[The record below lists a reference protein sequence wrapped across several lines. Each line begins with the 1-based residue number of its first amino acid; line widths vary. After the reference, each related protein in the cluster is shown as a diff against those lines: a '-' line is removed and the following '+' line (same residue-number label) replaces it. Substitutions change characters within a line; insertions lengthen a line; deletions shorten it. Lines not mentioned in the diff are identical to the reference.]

1 MKKKVITFVACLMMI
16 LSFIPSTNVFA
27 GETDDTDIA
36 EQVSRSKTATELDSN
51 NESTVT
57 LSLPSAEEQLTSD
70 IVFVLDK
77 SSCKKETAEN
87 AAVLLKDLYD
97 QVANHGAKINVGVIV
112 FGGDARVSYEMQEF
126 PTTEEGL
133 QALTTALTTK
143 PSGIMSGTN
152 MHGGLLAAKAMLEE
166 STTAAN
172 RKHVILVS
180 DGLTRL
186 FTGSDGKTK
195 DIYYQYS
202 YSDKLGQKEV
212 GTGEG
217 QLHPKNCVYFGMIGE
232 WVNVRTQSTN
242 DANFVVPYGDWN
254 TYFSKVEDWVAADG
268 DTYAFNFEE
277 YGNDPTALTTKP
289 SGIMSGTNMH
299 GGLLAAKAML
309 EESTTAANRKHV
321 ILVSDGLTRLFTGSD
336 GKTKDIYYQY
346 SYSDK
351 LGQKEVGTGEGQ
363 LHPKNCVYFGMI
375 GEWVNVRTQ
384 STNDANFVVPYG
396 DWNTYFS
403 KVEDWVA
410 ADGDTYA
417 FNFEEYGN
425 DPTEK
430 VKDSATGDIID
441 DNFKYIGHTDY
452 ENHAMSVDRAV
463 YEGYYAFTD
472 LVDAGYKCYTVLNGS
487 TEFGKAFMGAMNEYA
502 GNGEVDFATIGQDIL
517 YAVGAG
523 SVVEDKMGAD
533 FDFVEGSFELTV
545 GGVKLDS
552 NTVGNVTYFGEN
564 ASEENF
570 RFKVEYDKD
579 EDKFTWYI
587 NENVSNFAPVQLS
600 YKVKLVNVKK
610 EAGTYE
616 VPTNEYAVL
625 RVVDSEGQEREGL
638 LEFPVPTVSYTVKAQ
653 PSTGDHVS
661 LKLLVGVMAVSAVAA
676 IIIVSKKKKL
686 FN

>member
-1 MKKKVITFVACLMMI
+1 MKKKVIIFVACLMMI

-36 EQVSRSKTATELDSN
+36 EQVSRSKTTTELDSN

-166 STTAAN
+166 STT
-172 RKHVILVS
+172 V
-180 DGLTRL
+180 
-186 FTGSDGKTK
+186 
-195 DIYYQYS
+195 
-202 YSDKLGQKEV
+202 
-212 GTGEG
+212 
-217 QLHPKNCVYFGMIGE
+217 
-232 WVNVRTQSTN
+232 
-242 DANFVVPYGDWN
+242 
-254 TYFSKVEDWVAADG
+254 
-268 DTYAFNFEE
+268 
-277 YGNDPTALTTKP
+277 
-289 SGIMSGTNMH
+289 
-299 GGLLAAKAML
+299 
-309 EESTTAANRKHV
+309 ANRKHV

-625 RVVDSEGQEREGL
+625 RAVDSEGQEREGL

>member
-1 MKKKVITFVACLMMI
+1 MKKKIITFVACLMMI

-152 MHGGLLAAKAMLEE
+152 MHGGLLAVKAMLEE

-232 WVNVRTQSTN
+232 WV
-242 DANFVVPYGDWN
+242 
-254 TYFSKVEDWVAADG
+254 
-268 DTYAFNFEE
+268 
-277 YGNDPTALTTKP
+277 
-289 SGIMSGTNMH
+289 I
-299 GGLLAAKAML
+299 
-309 EESTTAANRKHV
+309 
-321 ILVSDGLTRLFTGSD
+321 
-336 GKTKDIYYQY
+336 
-346 SYSDK
+346 
-351 LGQKEVGTGEGQ
+351 
-363 LHPKNCVYFGMI
+363 
-375 GEWVNVRTQ
+375 VRTQ

>member
-70 IVFVLDK
+70 VVFVLDK

-133 QALTTALTTK
+133 QALT
-143 PSGIMSGTN
+143 
-152 MHGGLLAAKAMLEE
+152 
-166 STTAAN
+166 
-172 RKHVILVS
+172 
-180 DGLTRL
+180 
-186 FTGSDGKTK
+186 
-195 DIYYQYS
+195 
-202 YSDKLGQKEV
+202 
-212 GTGEG
+212 
-217 QLHPKNCVYFGMIGE
+217 
-232 WVNVRTQSTN
+232 
-242 DANFVVPYGDWN
+242 
-254 TYFSKVEDWVAADG
+254 
-268 DTYAFNFEE
+268 
-277 YGNDPTALTTKP
+277 TALTTKP

>member
-277 YGNDPTALTTKP
+277 YGNDPT
-289 SGIMSGTNMH
+289 
-299 GGLLAAKAML
+299 
-309 EESTTAANRKHV
+309 
-321 ILVSDGLTRLFTGSD
+321 
-336 GKTKDIYYQY
+336 
-346 SYSDK
+346 
-351 LGQKEVGTGEGQ
+351 
-363 LHPKNCVYFGMI
+363 
-375 GEWVNVRTQ
+375 
-384 STNDANFVVPYG
+384 
-396 DWNTYFS
+396 
-403 KVEDWVA
+403 
-410 ADGDTYA
+410 
-417 FNFEEYGN
+417 
-425 DPTEK
+425 EK
-430 VKDSATGDIID
+430 VKDSTTGDIID

-600 YKVKLVNVKK
+600 YKVKLVNTKK

>member
-1 MKKKVITFVACLMMI
+1 MKKKIITFVACLMMI

-152 MHGGLLAAKAMLEE
+152 MHGGLLAVKAMLEE

-232 WVNVRTQSTN
+232 WV
-242 DANFVVPYGDWN
+242 
-254 TYFSKVEDWVAADG
+254 
-268 DTYAFNFEE
+268 
-277 YGNDPTALTTKP
+277 
-289 SGIMSGTNMH
+289 I
-299 GGLLAAKAML
+299 
-309 EESTTAANRKHV
+309 
-321 ILVSDGLTRLFTGSD
+321 
-336 GKTKDIYYQY
+336 
-346 SYSDK
+346 
-351 LGQKEVGTGEGQ
+351 
-363 LHPKNCVYFGMI
+363 
-375 GEWVNVRTQ
+375 VRTQ

-625 RVVDSEGQEREGL
+625 RAVDSEGQEREGL

>member
-36 EQVSRSKTATELDSN
+36 EQVSRSKTTTELDSN

-97 QVANHGAKINVGVIV
+97 QVANHGAKINVGVII

-277 YGNDPTALTTKP
+277 YGNDPT
-289 SGIMSGTNMH
+289 
-299 GGLLAAKAML
+299 
-309 EESTTAANRKHV
+309 
-321 ILVSDGLTRLFTGSD
+321 
-336 GKTKDIYYQY
+336 
-346 SYSDK
+346 
-351 LGQKEVGTGEGQ
+351 
-363 LHPKNCVYFGMI
+363 
-375 GEWVNVRTQ
+375 
-384 STNDANFVVPYG
+384 
-396 DWNTYFS
+396 
-403 KVEDWVA
+403 
-410 ADGDTYA
+410 
-417 FNFEEYGN
+417 
-425 DPTEK
+425 EK
-430 VKDSATGDIID
+430 VKDSTTGDIID

-625 RVVDSEGQEREGL
+625 RAVDSEGQEREGL

>member
-36 EQVSRSKTATELDSN
+36 EQVSRSKTATELDCN

-97 QVANHGAKINVGVIV
+97 QVANHGAKINVGVII

-202 YSDKLGQKEV
+202 YSDVLGQKEV

-217 QLHPKNCVYFGMIGE
+217 QLHPKNCVYFGMINE

-242 DANFVVPYGDWN
+242 GANY
-254 TYFSKVEDWVAADG
+254 
-268 DTYAFNFEE
+268 
-277 YGNDPTALTTKP
+277 
-289 SGIMSGTNMH
+289 
-299 GGLLAAKAML
+299 
-309 EESTTAANRKHV
+309 
-321 ILVSDGLTRLFTGSD
+321 
-336 GKTKDIYYQY
+336 
-346 SYSDK
+346 
-351 LGQKEVGTGEGQ
+351 
-363 LHPKNCVYFGMI
+363 
-375 GEWVNVRTQ
+375 
-384 STNDANFVVPYG
+384 VVPYG

-661 LKLLVGVMAVSAVAA
+661 LKLLVGVMAVSAVVA

>member
-97 QVANHGAKINVGVIV
+97 QVANHGAKINVGVII

-232 WVNVRTQSTN
+232 WV
-242 DANFVVPYGDWN
+242 
-254 TYFSKVEDWVAADG
+254 
-268 DTYAFNFEE
+268 
-277 YGNDPTALTTKP
+277 
-289 SGIMSGTNMH
+289 I
-299 GGLLAAKAML
+299 
-309 EESTTAANRKHV
+309 
-321 ILVSDGLTRLFTGSD
+321 
-336 GKTKDIYYQY
+336 
-346 SYSDK
+346 
-351 LGQKEVGTGEGQ
+351 
-363 LHPKNCVYFGMI
+363 
-375 GEWVNVRTQ
+375 VRTQ

-430 VKDSATGDIID
+430 VKDSTTGDIID

-625 RVVDSEGQEREGL
+625 RAVDSEGQEREGL

>member
-1 MKKKVITFVACLMMI
+1 MKKKVIIFVACLMMI

-36 EQVSRSKTATELDSN
+36 EQVSRSKTTTELDSN

-166 STTAAN
+166 STT
-172 RKHVILVS
+172 V
-180 DGLTRL
+180 
-186 FTGSDGKTK
+186 
-195 DIYYQYS
+195 
-202 YSDKLGQKEV
+202 
-212 GTGEG
+212 
-217 QLHPKNCVYFGMIGE
+217 
-232 WVNVRTQSTN
+232 
-242 DANFVVPYGDWN
+242 
-254 TYFSKVEDWVAADG
+254 
-268 DTYAFNFEE
+268 
-277 YGNDPTALTTKP
+277 
-289 SGIMSGTNMH
+289 
-299 GGLLAAKAML
+299 
-309 EESTTAANRKHV
+309 ANRKHV

>member
-277 YGNDPTALTTKP
+277 YGNDPT
-289 SGIMSGTNMH
+289 
-299 GGLLAAKAML
+299 
-309 EESTTAANRKHV
+309 
-321 ILVSDGLTRLFTGSD
+321 
-336 GKTKDIYYQY
+336 
-346 SYSDK
+346 
-351 LGQKEVGTGEGQ
+351 
-363 LHPKNCVYFGMI
+363 
-375 GEWVNVRTQ
+375 
-384 STNDANFVVPYG
+384 
-396 DWNTYFS
+396 
-403 KVEDWVA
+403 
-410 ADGDTYA
+410 
-417 FNFEEYGN
+417 
-425 DPTEK
+425 EK
-430 VKDSATGDIID
+430 VKDSTTGDIID

-653 PSTGDHVS
+653 PSTGDHTNLV
-661 LKLLVGVMAVSAVAA
+661 LLASFMVVSAAA
-676 IIIVSKKKKL
+676 VVITLNRKKKF

>member
-36 EQVSRSKTATELDSN
+36 EQVSRSKTTTELDSN

-97 QVANHGAKINVGVIV
+97 QVANHGAKINVGVII

-277 YGNDPTALTTKP
+277 YGNDPT
-289 SGIMSGTNMH
+289 
-299 GGLLAAKAML
+299 
-309 EESTTAANRKHV
+309 
-321 ILVSDGLTRLFTGSD
+321 
-336 GKTKDIYYQY
+336 
-346 SYSDK
+346 
-351 LGQKEVGTGEGQ
+351 
-363 LHPKNCVYFGMI
+363 
-375 GEWVNVRTQ
+375 
-384 STNDANFVVPYG
+384 
-396 DWNTYFS
+396 
-403 KVEDWVA
+403 
-410 ADGDTYA
+410 
-417 FNFEEYGN
+417 
-425 DPTEK
+425 EK
-430 VKDSATGDIID
+430 VKDSTTGDIID

-552 NTVGNVTYFGEN
+552 NT
-564 ASEENF
+564 
-570 RFKVEYDKD
+570 
-579 EDKFTWYI
+579 
-587 NENVSNFAPVQLS
+587 
-600 YKVKLVNVKK
+600 
-610 EAGTYE
+610 
-616 VPTNEYAVL
+616 TN
-625 RVVDSEGQEREGL
+625 S
-638 LEFPVPTVSYTVKAQ
+638 
-653 PSTGDHVS
+653 
-661 LKLLVGVMAVSAVAA
+661 
-676 IIIVSKKKKL
+676 
-686 FN
+686 

>member
-133 QALTTALTTK
+133 QALT
-143 PSGIMSGTN
+143 
-152 MHGGLLAAKAMLEE
+152 
-166 STTAAN
+166 
-172 RKHVILVS
+172 
-180 DGLTRL
+180 
-186 FTGSDGKTK
+186 
-195 DIYYQYS
+195 
-202 YSDKLGQKEV
+202 
-212 GTGEG
+212 
-217 QLHPKNCVYFGMIGE
+217 
-232 WVNVRTQSTN
+232 
-242 DANFVVPYGDWN
+242 
-254 TYFSKVEDWVAADG
+254 
-268 DTYAFNFEE
+268 
-277 YGNDPTALTTKP
+277 TALTTKP